1 MHRAGNRSDGRTNR
15 QAALKS
21 PPVGAP
27 VYRGRMFRSA
37 PSKSPFRSAGPAD
50 RFDSTM
56 IRLHHPHGTEFF
68 LNTDLVESVVAGPE
82 TTVTLFDGRTF
93 EVRESASTVVELIRT
108 FRASVLREAEDMRA
122 VGANLILLPG
132 GEG

>member
-1 MHRAGNRSDGRTNR
+1 
-15 QAALKS
+15 
-21 PPVGAP
+21 
-27 VYRGRMFRSA
+27 
-37 PSKSPFRSAGPAD
+37 
-50 RFDSTM
+50 M